1 MAEQLEAGHE
11 ALEHTTGVLYELG
24 EKLVKFMPT
33 LLSGFI
39 VFLVGILIARLML
52 GLLRHAMK
60 RAKVNAA
67 AISFGQSFARILL
80 YGILLMICLSVI
92 GVPAA
97 SVVTLLGAAGVTIGL
112 ALQSSLSN
120 LAGGFVLMLAKPFQA
135 GDYIAADGQEGYVE
149 AVTILYTQLT
159 TRDNR
164 SVFLPNSKVSSGAVV
179 NLSKKGSLRLNVNV
193 TVPYSANLETVRYAL
208 LTALNK
214 LEIVQKKP
222 EPSVVVDALGDNGVE
237 LMLYVWV
244 SKNDYFTAPPVLR
257 ETAKT
262 ALEAAG
268 IEIPY
273 PQIDVHTKPD
283 TNEAKPK
290 PHTNRGKGH

>member
-33 LLSGFI
+33 LLISVI
-39 VFLVGILIARLML
+39 VFLIGVLIARLL
-52 GLLRHAMK
+52 VGLLRHAMK

-80 YGILLMICLSVI
+80 LVILLMICLSLL

-112 ALQSSLSN
+112 ALQGSLSN
-120 LAGGFVLMLAKPFQA
+120 MAGGFILMLAKPFQA
-135 GDYIAADGQEGYVE
+135 GDYIIADGQEGYVE
-149 AVTILYTQLT
+149 AVTILYTKLT

-164 SVFLPNSKVSSGAVV
+164 SVYLPNSMVSSGAVV
-179 NLSKKGSLRLNVNV
+179 NLSQKGKLRLNVKV
-193 TVPYSANLETVRYAL
+193 TVPYSAGLDTVRYAL
-208 LTALNK
+208 LTAVNK
-214 LEIVQKKP
+214 LDFIQQP

-237 LMLYVWV
+237 LILYAWV
-244 SKNDYFTAPPVLR
+244 GKNDYFTAAPVLR

-262 ALEAAG
+262 ALDAAG
-268 IEIPY
+268 IAIPF
-273 PQIDVHTKPD
+273 PQIDVHTNPVTPTERTKQHE
-283 TNEAKPK
+283 N
-290 PHTNRGKGH
+290 HRRGH

>member
-33 LLSGFI
+33 LLISLI
-39 VFLVGILIARLML
+39 VFLVGILIARLL
-52 GLLRHAMK
+52 ITLLRHAMK

-80 YGILLMICLSVI
+80 YVILIVICLSLL

-97 SVVTLLGAAGVTIGL
+97 SVVTLLGAAGVTVGL

-135 GDYIAADGQEGYVE
+135 GDYIIADGQEGFVE

-164 SVFLPNSKVSSGAVV
+164 SVYLPNSIVSSGAVV
-179 NLSKKGSLRLNVNV
+179 NLSQKGKLRLNVKV
-193 TVPYSANLETVRYAL
+193 TVPYSANLDSVRYAL
-208 LTALNK
+208 LTAVNK
-214 LEIVQKKP
+214 LDCIEKQP
-222 EPSVVVDALGDNGVE
+222 EPNVIVDALGDYGVE
-237 LMLYVWV
+237 LLLNAWV
-244 SKNDYFTAPPVLR
+244 GKQAYFTAAPVLR
-257 ETAKT
+257 ETAKA
-262 ALEAAG
+262 ALDAAG
-268 IEIPY
+268 IAIPF
-273 PQIDVHTKPD
+273 PQIDVHTNPE
-283 TNEAKPK
+283 TPK
-290 PHTNRGKGH
+290 GKDETV

>member
-33 LLSGFI
+33 LLSSFI
-39 VFLVGILIARLML
+39 VFLIGVLIARLL
-52 GLLRHAMK
+52 VGLLRHAMK

-67 AISFGQSFARILL
+67 AISFGQSFTRILL
-80 YGILLMICLSVI
+80 YVILLMICLSLL

-120 LAGGFVLMLAKPFQA
+120 LAGGFILMLAKPFQA
-135 GDYIAADGQEGYVE
+135 GDYIIADGQEGFVE
-149 AVTILYTQLT
+149 AVTILYTRLT

-164 SVFLPNSKVSSGAVV
+164 SVYLPNSMVSSGAVV
-179 NLSKKGSLRLNVNV
+179 NLSQKGKLRLNVKV
-193 TVPYSANLETVRYAL
+193 TVPYSANLKSVRYAL
-208 LTALNK
+208 LTAVNK
-214 LEIVQKKP
+214 LDFVQKQP
-222 EPSVVVDALGDNGVE
+222 DPSVVVDALGDNGVE

-244 SKNDYFTAPPVLR
+244 SKNEYFTAPPVLR
-257 ETAKT
+257 ETAK
-262 ALEAAG
+262 AVLDDAG

-273 PQIDVHTKPD
+273 PQLDVHTKPD
-283 TNEAKPK
+283 IREEKPK
-290 PHTNRGKGH
+290 PHTNRGKGR